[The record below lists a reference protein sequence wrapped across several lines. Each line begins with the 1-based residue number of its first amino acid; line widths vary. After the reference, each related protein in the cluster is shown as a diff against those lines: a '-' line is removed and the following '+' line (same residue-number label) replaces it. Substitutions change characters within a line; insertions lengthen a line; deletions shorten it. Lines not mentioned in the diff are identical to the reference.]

1 MQSITF
7 NPVTIN
13 RLNYNEANTT
23 EGEKNPVG
31 QRDYQMLGAD
41 ILANQNLVMLNKTNQ
56 TDGENGIPE
65 YDKNIVADEPEGHYS
80 YSLRNNPEGFYIKNG
95 AKINNF
101 LRKGELEPIPE
112 QEEDVPEMFRELVEQ
127 DIDEKKDF
135 NRAIVDSVEI
145 LDSMMESKKHM
156 HAPMS

>member
-23 EGEKNPVG
+23 KGEKNPVG

-41 ILANQNLVMLNKTNQ
+41 ILASQNLVMLNKTNQ

-65 YDKNIVADEPEGHYS
+65 YDKNIVADEP
-80 YSLRNNPEGFYIKNG
+80 
-95 AKINNF
+95 
-101 LRKGELEPIPE
+101 
-112 QEEDVPEMFRELVEQ
+112 
-127 DIDEKKDF
+127 
-135 NRAIVDSVEI
+135 
-145 LDSMMESKKHM
+145 
-156 HAPMS
+156 